1 MTHVSAEEWFPIGAP
16 GIVRPRVGG
25 RAMGSPPRGGPGN
38 GSAPTWRAGQWFA
51 PHVGGRGKMPP
62 PPRGGPG
69 NDSPHVGVRG
79 NASARTW
86 GSVEM
91 PPPARGGPCGNAFA
105 PTWRSAKMPSPRAE
119 RPPVKNTC
127 FAGAAET
134 TCRPVTCAYSWFNCC
149 ERSSQPR
156 APTDSPFLRIDL
168 LSDRRRQNWSCSQRF
183 RQHQ

>member
-86 GSVEM
+86 GSVWECLR
-91 PPPARGGPCGNAFA
+91 PYVEVRENAFA
-105 PTWRSAKMPSPRAE
+105 TR
-119 RPPVKNTC
+119 
-127 FAGAAET
+127 GT
-134 TCRPVTCAYSWFNCC
+134 TSG
-149 ERSSQPR
+149 EEHL
-156 APTDSPFLRIDL
+156 LRWCGGDHLPACDL
-168 LSDRRRQNWSCSQRF
+168 RLQLVQLLRTQLTALCPDGLSFFEN
-183 RQHQ
+183 